1 MQDEG
6 KCIFRQIR
14 RNDRVLTK
22 IIQLVQHI
30 FLLFRYLCT
39 KIIRNKIKQDN
50 MAINQL
56 NKYVWLVETIHRA
69 KKRGGI
75 TLKEIQSRW
84 LDSDLSEGT
93 ELSRR
98 TFINNIHS
106 IEELFEI
113 NIECGS
119 GYRYNIEYGD
129 CFEEGSTRSWM
140 LNAFSLHAMVGNSR
154 KLKERVLLEDM
165 PSGRNFLEDIIKAMR
180 DNHVIFISYY
190 SYNSEKYYEF
200 DIHPYFVKAFKK
212 RWYVVAYSPGTN
224 DIRCYALDRM
234 ENVIISDKVFKMPKD
249 LEPAEY
255 FKDCFG
261 IINNED
267 SEVQKVVLKVDAF
280 QSNYIRNLPLHES
293 QKEMKRTDEY
303 SIFEYHLKPE
313 FDFEQEIFS
322 NMDTMEVLEP
332 QWLREEVS
340 ERLRNLAKKYKIC
353 PSS

>member
-1 MQDEG
+1 
-6 KCIFRQIR
+6 
-14 RNDRVLTK
+14 
-22 IIQLVQHI
+22 
-30 FLLFRYLCT
+30 
-39 KIIRNKIKQDN
+39 

-56 NKYVWLVETIHRA
+56 NKYVWLVETIHKA
-69 KKRGGI
+69 KNRGGI

-129 CFEEGSTRSWM
+129 CFDEGSTRSWM

-212 RWYVVAYSPGTN
+212 RWYVIAYSPGTD

-249 LEPAEY
+249 LEPTEY

-261 IINNED
+261 IINNEE

-303 SIFEYHLKPE
+303 SIFEYHLKTE

-332 QWLREEVS
+332 QWLREEIIQ
-340 ERLRNLAKKYKIC
+340 RLKNLTGKYQI
-353 PSS
+353 

>member
-1 MQDEG
+1 M
-6 KCIFRQIR
+6 
-14 RNDRVLTK
+14 
-22 IIQLVQHI
+22 QHI

-39 KIIRNKIKQDN
+39 KFIRNKIKQDN

-129 CFEEGSTRSWM
+129 CFDEGSTRSWM
-140 LNAFSLHAMVGNSR
+140 LNAFSLHAMVSNSR

-212 RWYVVAYSPGTN
+212 RWYVVAYSPGTD

-249 LEPAEY
+249 LKPAEY

-267 SEVQKVVLKVDAF
+267 SEVQKVVLKIDAF

-332 QWLREEVS
+332 QRLREEITQ
-340 ERLRNLAKKYKIC
+340 RLKNLTGKYQI
-353 PSS
+353 

>member
-1 MQDEG
+1 
-6 KCIFRQIR
+6 
-14 RNDRVLTK
+14 
-22 IIQLVQHI
+22 
-30 FLLFRYLCT
+30 
-39 KIIRNKIKQDN
+39 

-56 NKYVWLVETIHRA
+56 NKYVWLVETIHKA
-69 KKRGGI
+69 KNRGGI

-129 CFEEGSTRSWM
+129 CFDEGSTRSWM

-212 RWYVVAYSPGTN
+212 RWYVVAYSPGTD

-267 SEVQKVVLKVDAF
+267 SEVQKVVLKVDAY

-332 QWLREEVS
+332 QRLREEITQ
-340 ERLRNLAKKYKIC
+340 RLKNLTGKYQI
-353 PSS
+353 

>member
-1 MQDEG
+1 
-6 KCIFRQIR
+6 
-14 RNDRVLTK
+14 
-22 IIQLVQHI
+22 
-30 FLLFRYLCT
+30 
-39 KIIRNKIKQDN
+39 

-129 CFEEGSTRSWM
+129 CFDEGSTRSWL
-140 LNAFSLHAMVGNSR
+140 LNAFSLHAMIGNSR

-165 PSGRNFLEDIIKAMR
+165 PSGRNYLEDIIKAMR

-212 RWYVVAYSPGTN
+212 RWYVIAYSPGTD

-353 PSS
+353 PS

>member
-1 MQDEG
+1 M
-6 KCIFRQIR
+6 
-14 RNDRVLTK
+14 
-22 IIQLVQHI
+22 QHI

-39 KIIRNKIKQDN
+39 KFIRNKIKQDN

-56 NKYVWLVETIHRA
+56 NKYVWLVETIHKA
-69 KKRGGI
+69 KNRGGI

-129 CFEEGSTRSWM
+129 CFDEGSTRSWM
-140 LNAFSLHAMVGNSR
+140 LNAFSLHAMVGTSR

-165 PSGRNFLEDIIKAMR
+165 PSGRNYLEDIIKAMR

-212 RWYVVAYSPGTN
+212 RWYVVAYSPGTD

-249 LEPAEY
+249 LKPAEY

-267 SEVQKVVLKVDAF
+267 SEVQKVVLKIDAF

-332 QWLREEVS
+332 QRLREEITQ
-340 ERLRNLAKKYKIC
+340 RLKNLTGKYQI
-353 PSS
+353 

>member
-1 MQDEG
+1 M
-6 KCIFRQIR
+6 
-14 RNDRVLTK
+14 
-22 IIQLVQHI
+22 
-30 FLLFRYLCT
+30 
-39 KIIRNKIKQDN
+39 
-50 MAINQL
+50 
-56 NKYVWLVETIHRA
+56 
-69 KKRGGI
+69 
-75 TLKEIQSRW
+75 
-84 LDSDLSEGT
+84 DSDISEGT

-98 TFINNIHS
+98 TFINNLHAV
-106 IEELFEI
+106 EELFGI
-113 NIECGS
+113 TIECGS
-119 GYRYNIEYGD
+119 GFRYYIECGD
-129 CFEEGSTRSWM
+129 CFEEGSARNWL
-140 LNAFSLHAMVGNSR
+140 LNAFSLNVMVGNSR

-234 ENVIISDKVFKMPKD
+234 ENVIISEEVFKMPEN

-261 IINNED
+261 IINKKD

-293 QKEMKRTDEY
+293 QKETERTEEY

-322 NMDTMEVLEP
+322 NMDAMEVLEP
-332 QWLREEVS
+332 LWLREEVK
-340 ERLRNLAKKYKIC
+340 ERIKNLASKYL
-353 PSS
+353 

>member
-1 MQDEG
+1 
-6 KCIFRQIR
+6 
-14 RNDRVLTK
+14 
-22 IIQLVQHI
+22 
-30 FLLFRYLCT
+30 
-39 KIIRNKIKQDN
+39 

-69 KKRGGI
+69 RNRGGI
-75 TLKEIQSRW
+75 TLKEMQSRW

-98 TFINNIHS
+98 TFINNLHA

-113 NIECGS
+113 NIECSS
-119 GYRYNIEYGD
+119 GFRYHIEYGN
-129 CFEEGSTRSWM
+129 CFEEGSTRNWL
-140 LNAFSLHAMVGNSR
+140 LNAFSLNAMVGNSR

-190 SYNSEKYYEF
+190 SYYNEKYYEF

-234 ENVIISDKVFKMPKD
+234 ENVIISEEMFKMPKD

-261 IINNED
+261 IINNKD

-293 QKEMKRTDEY
+293 QKEAERTDEY

-313 FDFEQEIFS
+313 
-322 NMDTMEVLEP
+322 
-332 QWLREEVS
+332 
-340 ERLRNLAKKYKIC
+340 A
-353 PSS
+353 

>member
-1 MQDEG
+1 
-6 KCIFRQIR
+6 
-14 RNDRVLTK
+14 
-22 IIQLVQHI
+22 
-30 FLLFRYLCT
+30 
-39 KIIRNKIKQDN
+39 
-50 MAINQL
+50 
-56 NKYVWLVETIHRA
+56 
-69 KKRGGI
+69 
-75 TLKEIQSRW
+75 
-84 LDSDLSEGT
+84 
-93 ELSRR
+93 
-98 TFINNIHS
+98 
-106 IEELFEI
+106 
-113 NIECGS
+113 
-119 GYRYNIEYGD
+119 
-129 CFEEGSTRSWM
+129 M

-212 RWYVVAYSPGTN
+212 RWYVVAYSPGTD

-332 QWLREEVS
+332 QWLREEITQ
-340 ERLRNLAKKYKIC
+340 RLKNLTGKYQI
-353 PSS
+353 

>member
-1 MQDEG
+1 
-6 KCIFRQIR
+6 
-14 RNDRVLTK
+14 
-22 IIQLVQHI
+22 
-30 FLLFRYLCT
+30 
-39 KIIRNKIKQDN
+39 

-69 KKRGGI
+69 KNRGGI
-75 TLKEIQSRW
+75 TLREIQSRGKE
-84 LDSDLSEGT
+84 SELSEGT

-98 TFINNIHS
+98 TFINNLHA

-113 NIECGS
+113 SISCGS
-119 GYRYNIEYGD
+119 GYRYYIEYGD

-140 LNAFSLHAMVGNSR
+140 LNAFSLNTMVSNSR

-212 RWYVVAYSPGTN
+212 RWYVVAYSPGTD

-332 QWLREEVS
+332 QWLREEITQ
-340 ERLRNLAKKYKIC
+340 RLKNLTGKYQI
-353 PSS
+353 

>member
-1 MQDEG
+1 
-6 KCIFRQIR
+6 
-14 RNDRVLTK
+14 
-22 IIQLVQHI
+22 
-30 FLLFRYLCT
+30 
-39 KIIRNKIKQDN
+39 

-69 KKRGGI
+69 RKRGGI

-84 LDSDLSEGT
+84 KDSDLSEGT

-98 TFINNIHS
+98 TFINNLHS

-113 NIECGS
+113 CISCGS
-119 GYRYNIEYGD
+119 GYRYYIEYGD
-129 CFEEGSTRSWM
+129 CFE
-140 LNAFSLHAMVGNSR
+140 
-154 KLKERVLLEDM
+154 
-165 PSGRNFLEDIIKAMR
+165 EDIIKAMR
-180 DNHVIFISYY
+180 DNRVISISYY
-190 SYNSEKYYEF
+190 SFNTEEYHEF

-212 RWYVVAYSPGTN
+212 RWYVVAYSPGTD

-234 ENVIISDKVFKMPKD
+234 ENVTISEETFKLPED
-249 LEPAEY
+249 LDPAEY

-280 QSNYIRNLPLHES
+280 QSNYIRNLPLHSS
-293 QKEMKRTDEY
+293 QKETERTDEY

-322 NMDTMEVLEP
+322 NMDTMEDLI
-332 QWLREEVS
+332 
-340 ERLRNLAKKYKIC
+340 N
-353 PSS
+353 

>member
-1 MQDEG
+1 M
-6 KCIFRQIR
+6 
-14 RNDRVLTK
+14 
-22 IIQLVQHI
+22 QHI

-129 CFEEGSTRSWM
+129 CFDEGSTRSWM
-140 LNAFSLHAMVGNSR
+140 LNAFSLHAMVSNSR

-212 RWYVVAYSPGTN
+212 RWYVVAYSPGTD

-267 SEVQKVVLKVDAF
+267 SEVQKVVLKIDAF

-332 QWLREEVS
+332 QRLREEITQ
-340 ERLRNLAKKYKIC
+340 RLKNLTGKYQI
-353 PSS
+353 

>member
-1 MQDEG
+1 M
-6 KCIFRQIR
+6 
-14 RNDRVLTK
+14 
-22 IIQLVQHI
+22 
-30 FLLFRYLCT
+30 
-39 KIIRNKIKQDN
+39 
-50 MAINQL
+50 
-56 NKYVWLVETIHRA
+56 ETIHRA

-75 TLKEIQSRW
+75 TLREIQNRW
-84 LDSDLSEGT
+84 KESELSEGT

-113 NIECGS
+113 SISCGS
-119 GYRYNIEYGD
+119 GYRYYIEYGD

-140 LNAFSLHAMVGNSR
+140 LNAFSLNAMVSNSR

-180 DNHVIFISYY
+180 DNHAIVISYY
-190 SYNSEKYYEF
+190 SYNTEKYYEF
-200 DIHPYFVKAFKK
+200 EIHPYFVKAFKK
-212 RWYVVAYSPGTN
+212 RWYVVAYSPGTD

-249 LEPAEY
+249 LEPAGY

-332 QWLREEVS
+332 QWLREEVK
-340 ERLRNLAKKYKIC
+340 ERIKILASKYL
-353 PSS
+353 

>member
-1 MQDEG
+1 
-6 KCIFRQIR
+6 
-14 RNDRVLTK
+14 
-22 IIQLVQHI
+22 
-30 FLLFRYLCT
+30 
-39 KIIRNKIKQDN
+39 
-50 MAINQL
+50 
-56 NKYVWLVETIHRA
+56 
-69 KKRGGI
+69 
-75 TLKEIQSRW
+75 
-84 LDSDLSEGT
+84 
-93 ELSRR
+93 
-98 TFINNIHS
+98 
-106 IEELFEI
+106 
-113 NIECGS
+113 
-119 GYRYNIEYGD
+119 
-129 CFEEGSTRSWM
+129 M
-140 LNAFSLHAMVGNSR
+140 LNAFSLHAMVSNSR

-212 RWYVVAYSPGTN
+212 RWYVVAYSPGTD

-249 LEPAEY
+249 LKPAEY

>member
-1 MQDEG
+1 M
-6 KCIFRQIR
+6 
-14 RNDRVLTK
+14 
-22 IIQLVQHI
+22 QHI

-39 KIIRNKIKQDN
+39 KFIRNKIKQDN

-56 NKYVWLVETIHRA
+56 NKYVWLVETIHKA
-69 KKRGGI
+69 KNRGGI

-129 CFEEGSTRSWM
+129 CFDEGSTRSWM

-154 KLKERVLLEDM
+154 KLKERGLLEDM
-165 PSGRNFLEDIIKAMR
+165 PSGRNYLEDIIKAMR

-212 RWYVVAYSPGTN
+212 RWYVVAYSPGTD

-267 SEVQKVVLKVDAF
+267 SEVQKVVLKVDAY

-332 QWLREEVS
+332 QRLREEITQ
-340 ERLRNLAKKYKIC
+340 RLKNLTGKYQI
-353 PSS
+353 

>member
-1 MQDEG
+1 
-6 KCIFRQIR
+6 
-14 RNDRVLTK
+14 
-22 IIQLVQHI
+22 
-30 FLLFRYLCT
+30 
-39 KIIRNKIKQDN
+39 

-113 NIECGS
+113 NIECGN

-190 SYNSEKYYEF
+190 SYSSEKYYEF

-212 RWYVVAYSPGTN
+212 RWYVVAYSPGTD

-267 SEVQKVVLKVDAF
+267 TEVQKVVLKIDAF
-280 QSNYIRNLPLHES
+280 QSNYFSHHSANFAKNR
-293 QKEMKRTDEY
+293 KEKALSAIKNSY
-303 SIFEYHLKPE
+303 LNS
-313 FDFEQEIFS
+313 
-322 NMDTMEVLEP
+322 
-332 QWLREEVS
+332 
-340 ERLRNLAKKYKIC
+340 YKI
-353 PSS
+353 PKPVITNRHNISKAKDLWEAMIIRRPLSRKDNPQYQRM